1 MVSVSRQDETN
12 APVDSK
18 INQNEPADVTTSPEP
33 ITVSPDA
40 SSTNP
45 EPNLGTVDSS
55 DAYQDEPV
63 TVRTSAINEERETLT
78 ESQVLEMLDDA
89 EVTSFRLTCAC
100 VCSYPEQVASG

>member
-1 MVSVSRQDETN
+1 MT
-12 APVDSK
+12 A
-18 INQNEPADVTTSPEP
+18 SPGP
-33 ITVSPDA
+33 ITVTPDVT
-40 SSTNP
+40 STNP
-45 EPNLGTVDSS
+45 GTVDSS

>member
-1 MVSVSRQDETN
+1 M
-12 APVDSK
+12 
-18 INQNEPADVTTSPEP
+18 TTSPEP
-33 ITVSPDA
+33 ITVTPDA
-40 SSTNP
+40 ASTNP

-89 EVTSFRLTCAC
+89 EVTPFCLTCTCTCAC
-100 VCSYPEQVASG
+100 LYAEQVVLPPSDIKIASG